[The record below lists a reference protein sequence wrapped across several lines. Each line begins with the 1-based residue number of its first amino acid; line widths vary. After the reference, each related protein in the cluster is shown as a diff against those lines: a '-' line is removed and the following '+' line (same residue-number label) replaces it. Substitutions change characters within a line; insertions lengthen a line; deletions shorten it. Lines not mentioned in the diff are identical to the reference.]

1 MSDQYYMRV
10 WPLGCCSDRAHTSIN
25 RTGEVEINLHVV
37 LKNKVITTN
46 AVLDADITTS
56 FTLTYLH
63 SSDGQAGKKNEP
75 RFTDKSFHNSFC
87 LLYILRKPCQY
98 SFHENSSNKLHSFKY
113 SLKQQAKQSI
123 VFVGK
128 HFEVWRFSK
137 TIQACTKSK
146 NNIFEVSAPRRI
158 QHKTTN

>member
-1 MSDQYYMRV
+1 M
-10 WPLGCCSDRAHTSIN
+10 
-25 RTGEVEINLHVV
+25 EINLHVV
-37 LKNKVITTN
+37 LKNKVTTTN
-46 AVLDADITTS
+46 AVLDADMTTS
-56 FTLTYLH
+56 CTLTHLH
-63 SSDGQAGKKNEP
+63 SSDGQAEKKNEQ
-75 RFTDKSFHNSFC
+75 S
-87 LLYILRKPCQY
+87 LLTSHSIIHFVYYISY
-98 SFHENSSNKLHSFKY
+98 GDHVSTFHENSSNKLHSFKY